1 MANNQSKTDGESLQF
16 LFDEA
21 ELNKDHDEAATKS
34 GAETPQPSTD
44 NSDAQFVK
52 LSKTST
58 KPIDIPNKKE
68 EFVPE
73 YPSGRPHTIDR
84 HGNK

>member
-1 MANNQSKTDGESLQF
+1 MDNQSRTDGESLQF
-16 LFDEA
+16 LFDEP

-34 GAETPQPSTD
+34 GRETPQPSTD
-44 NSDAQFVK
+44 NSDAQSVK
-52 LSKTST
+52 LSETST
-58 KPIDIPNKKE
+58 KPIDIPKKKK

-73 YPSGRPHTIDR
+73 YPSGRPHPVVH